1 MLLIWRACAL
11 GRNARSRHLPSAIC
25 AIHIRSA
32 PRSQTWQLGLRLQSA
47 RRAAAAEPATRR
59 RGDPHAASSPM
70 PFASH
75 DWWAGNRM
83 VPAAPSQPGLPGGP
97 WTNRARLGSGGWVGN
112 SLGEGDCSGEARI
125 FSCASYY
132 FRMSAFLQ
140 KSAFPIAASKARW
153 RRRRQYRSRSC
164 VGTARTLRGETPNSF
179 LKQVAKEL

>member
-11 GRNARSRHLPSAIC
+11 GRSARSRHLPSAIC

-75 DWWAGNRM
+75 DLWAGNRM

-132 FRMSAFLQ
+132 FRMSAFLR
-140 KSAFPIAASKARW
+140 KSAFPNRSFKGAVAANSGVVNTAPAPAGVPYARFAA
-153 RRRRQYRSRSC
+153 RRQI
-164 VGTARTLRGETPNSF
+164 LF
-179 LKQVAKEL
+179 